1 MKRVYIAIVLIVLC
15 AVFCAVSY
23 ATVTKDC
30 KALIAQAEKIE
41 TLAEQGENDAL
52 PRLGEAVKN
61 DWNRYS
67 FSFSL
72 LTTHIHY
79 DIMEE
84 CCDKLYHACRQK
96 DKKDILNA
104 CYDLIF
110 EAKHIITSIKPN
122 FENTF

>member
-15 AVFCAVSY
+15 AVFCTVSY
-23 ATVTKDC
+23 VTVTKDC
-30 KALIAQAEKIE
+30 KALIAKAEQIE
-41 TLAEQGENDAL
+41 TLAEKNDNKML
-52 PRLGEAVKN
+52 PYLGEKIKKE
-61 DWNRYS
+61 WNHYS

-96 DKKDILNA
+96 DKKEILNA
-104 CYDLIF
+104 CDDLIF
-110 EAKHIITSIKPN
+110 EAKHIIASIQPN
-122 FENTF
+122 VENTF